1 MGLPHDGL
9 ACIELIEHHSNLAE
23 PTQMMYVTPYT
34 AALWSADQMTMEEK
48 KSEELNWYAAWMAVG
63 ICILSCNYKFV
74 MLKNRMC

>member
-1 MGLPHDGL
+1 
-9 ACIELIEHHSNLAE
+9 
-23 PTQMMYVTPYT
+23 MMYVTPYT
-34 AALWSADQMTMEEK
+34 AALRSADQMTMEEK